1 MREYTDIDISGK
13 GTVSGGRCG
22 TLSISGAG
30 KVEGSLVCESA
41 EISGAG
47 TVSGDLTVSEGFCCD
62 GGGKVEGS
70 FCARSVEVDGAL
82 RVERDFSA
90 ETVEVSGALKV
101 EGSFHAASLE
111 VDGSCKTARDAEITE
126 KLEIDGTFRTE
137 GRLTTGELEVDG
149 TCVAAKGVSAR
160 MIHVEGVL
168 KAEADVQTETLYA
181 DGALKIDGLLNAET
195 AEIWLKGD
203 SYIESIGGGRVQV
216 RRSTNRFELTIAGI
230 SLQGLFG
237 NKKKNCH
244 LAADVIEADEIELEC
259 TGARI
264 VRGVNV
270 HIGPDCE
277 IERVEYSGTL
287 TTDANT
293 TVREKV
299 KI

>member
-1 MREYTDIDISGK
+1 MSEYRDIDISGK
-13 GTVSGGRCG
+13 GTVPGGRCE

-30 KVEGSLVCESA
+30 RVEGSLVCESA

-47 TVSGDLTVSEGFCCD
+47 TVEGDLTVSEGFSCD
-62 GGGKVEGS
+62 GSGKVQGTLR
-70 FCARSVEVDGAL
+70 ARSVEADGAL
-82 RVERDFSA
+82 RVERDFYA

-101 EGSFHAASLE
+101 EGDFHAAAVE

-126 KLEIDGTFRTE
+126 KLEIDGAFRTE

-160 MIHVEGVL
+160 MVHVDGIL
-168 KAEADVQTETLYA
+168 KAEADVQTETLSA

-195 AEIWLKGD
+195 VEIWLKGD
-203 SYIESIGGGRVQV
+203 SYVESIGGGRVQV
-216 RRSTNRFELTIAGI
+216 RRSTNRFELTIGGF
-230 SLQGLFG
+230 SFQGLFG
-237 NKKKNCH
+237 PKKKNGH
-244 LAADVIEADEIELEC
+244 LAVNVIEADDIVLEC
-259 TGARI
+259 TGAKT
-264 VRGVNV
+264 VRGVNI

-277 IERVEYSGTL
+277 IDRVEYSGTL